1 MEIQA
6 GLQTQIIEFHQCVW
20 GWRQQQDLSWAAS
33 LKSQW
38 ILWELAEIVNVPTF
52 ITLQSLLFPVLLS
65 PTLMAAETHRHVRSL
80 YKVDTGS
87 PALRKRS
94 DASASGNRMHCGTQ
108 LCRHCWL
115 LCHTWLLLWE
125 LMSLPWYLGA
135 SFVPGWEVG
144 RLEVLPVPPVD
155 YHNWP
160 GVNKPKLF
168 SHSIE

>member
-20 GWRQQQDLSWAAS
+20 GWGQQRDLPWAAS

-38 ILWELAEIVNVPTF
+38 ILWELTDEIMKCPSFHHPAVPA
-52 ITLQSLLFPVLLS
+52 IPCPLKS
-65 PTLMAAETHRHVRSL
+65 TLMATETHRHVHSL

-87 PALRKRS
+87 PALQKHS
-94 DASASGNRMHCGTQ
+94 DASAAGERMHCGTQ

-125 LMSLPWYLGA
+125 LMSLPWYLEA
-135 SFVPGWEVG
+135 NFVPRWEVG
-144 RLEVLPVPPVD
+144 RFEVLAVPIVD
-155 YHNWP
+155 YCNWP
-160 GVNKPKLF
+160 WVNKNVTVPQY
-168 SHSIE
+168 